1 MLETS
6 HNVFLWKGQG
16 LDLAAANE
24 CAIIQRESL
33 YDQSSAFD
41 LCLLFLL
48 HAGVFQVIS
57 SNSCKAC
64 MEFVTQRGKSGSEV
78 AL

>member
-6 HNVFLWKGQG
+6 HNVLLWKGQG

-24 CAIIQRESL
+24 RAVIQRESL

-48 HAGVFQVIS
+48 HAGVFQVILVTAA
-57 SNSCKAC
+57 K
-64 MEFVTQRGKSGSEV
+64 FVWSLLHSAARAVQK
-78 AL
+78 